1 MPLLQAPIGP
11 AATPEL
17 VAAVSETGALGTLAA
32 SWTSEADLR
41 KQLFSIRSVCDAPFC
56 VNLVLAFE
64 QRQRLRVA
72 LEEGAT
78 VISFSW
84 GIDAELIKLARDAG
98 AFVLVQVG
106 ELAAARDAVR
116 AGADALIVQGVEAGG
131 HVQSTRPLIELLREI
146 RPQVSVPLVAA
157 GGVANAADCEEAR
170 DAGADAV
177 ACGTVFLAAD
187 EADVHP
193 SYLGRLIESAA
204 ANTVLTTAFDG
215 GWPDA
220 PHRVIRND
228 TVDGWENAGMSE
240 RGRRSGEGE
249 QIASRNGR
257 PILRYDDAQPT
268 RDTHGDVLLMAMYA
282 GTSVRGITERES
294 ALRIVKRLISSA

>member
-17 VAAVSETGALGTLAA
+17 VAAVSGSGALGTLAA
-32 SWTSEADLR
+32 SWTPEADLR
-41 KQLFSIRSVCDAPFC
+41 KQLCSIRSACDAPFC

-64 QRQRLRVA
+64 QRQRLLVA
-72 LEEGAT
+72 LEEGTT

-84 GIDAELIKLARDAG
+84 GVDTELITLARDAG

-106 ELAAARDAVR
+106 ELAAAGDAIR
-116 AGADALIVQGVEAGG
+116 AGADALIVQGIEAGG
-131 HVQSTRPLIELLREI
+131 HVQSTRPLNELLREL
-146 RPQVSVPLVAA
+146 RPRVSVPLVAA
-157 GGVANAADCEEAR
+157 GGVADAASCEEAR
-170 DAGADAV
+170 VAGADAV
-177 ACGTVFLAAD
+177 ACGTVFLAAE

-193 SYLGRLIESAA
+193 SYLDRLIASAA

-228 TVDGWENAGMSE
+228 TVHAWENAGMPE
-240 RGRRSGEGE
+240 RGRRPGEGE
-249 QIASRNGR
+249 QIASRNGQTV
-257 PILRYDDAQPT
+257 LRYDDAQPT

-294 ALRIVKRLISSA
+294 ASRIVERLISSV